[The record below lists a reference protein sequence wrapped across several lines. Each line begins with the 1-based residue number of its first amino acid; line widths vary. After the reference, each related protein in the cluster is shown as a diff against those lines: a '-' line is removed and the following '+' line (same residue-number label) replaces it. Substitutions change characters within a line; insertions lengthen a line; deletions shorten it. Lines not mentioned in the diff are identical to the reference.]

1 MRKNIGKEG
10 SQSGQFN
17 VMRLAE
23 ELKKIDITLI
33 EIDPETGD
41 IYLTFSDDLEGRVD
55 AICAAHVPI
64 PLPAPLTDIEQTQLA
79 VAEAVEKQEADKI
92 ELQLAM
98 AEAIEMMLGG
108 GE

>member
-23 ELKKIDITLI
+23 ELKKIDITLL

-41 IYLTFSDDLEGRVD
+41 IYLTFSGDLEGQVD
-55 AICAAHVPI
+55 TICAAHVPI
-64 PLPAPLTDIEQTQLA
+64 PLELPPSETEILKEQ
-79 VAEAVEKQEADKI
+79 VALLDG
-92 ELQLAM
+92 
-98 AEAIEMMLGG
+98 AISEVLFTILPEIQG
-108 GE
+108 GEI

>member
-33 EIDPETGD
+33 EIAPETGD
-41 IYLTFSDDLEGRVD
+41 IYLTFSDELESQVD
-55 AICAAHVPI
+55 TICAAHVPI
-64 PLPAPLTDIEQTQLA
+64 PLELPPSETEILKEQ
-79 VAEAVEKQEADKI
+79 VALLDGALNEVLFTILPEIQ
-92 ELQLAM
+92 
-98 AEAIEMMLGG
+98 G
-108 GE
+108 GEI

>member
-33 EIDPETGD
+33 EIAPETGD
-41 IYLTFSDDLEGRVD
+41 IYLTFSDELENQVD

-64 PLPAPLTDIEQTQLA
+64 PLELPPSETEILKEQ
-79 VAEAVEKQEADKI
+79 VALLDGALNEVLFTILPEIQ
-92 ELQLAM
+92 
-98 AEAIEMMLGG
+98 G
-108 GE
+108 GEI